1 MKYSKFCVKKR
12 YCIHKHFTQFFL
24 LVLRCS
30 KRHPTKGCGNC
41 NRRKHKDR
49 ILQHTIIVICCRFLK
64 KRMKS
69 TNTMSS
75 SSLKTFDYVLVQ
87 WLENI
92 VLQHFHQFG
101 VLFSFVNETKNVCS
115 YGYMRIL
122 NRNTDVKS

>member
-1 MKYSKFCVKKR
+1 MATRDIVYINILRSFPPRVAQKGIRQKDVATAIGKNTKIGFCNIHHRNLLPLSEKK
-12 YCIHKHFTQFFL
+12 
-24 LVLRCS
+24 
-30 KRHPTKGCGNC
+30 
-41 NRRKHKDR
+41 
-49 ILQHTIIVICCRFLK
+49 
-64 KRMKS
+64 MKS

-115 YGYMRIL
+115 YGYMNIL

>member
-1 MKYSKFCVKKR
+1 MKYLKFCVKKR
-12 YCIHKHFTQFFL
+12 YCIYKHFTQFFL
-24 LVLRCS
+24 FVL
-30 KRHPTKGCGNC
+30 
-41 NRRKHKDR
+41 
-49 ILQHTIIVICCRFLK
+49 LLK
-64 KRMKS
+64 KASDKRMWQLQSAKTQRSDFATYDHRNLPPLFEKKMKS